1 MKQFYFNMP
10 DVVMLLFISLPR
22 WPNTNTFCKVNMP
35 NIVPLS
41 NIGEMIKQK
50 KMRMVWV

>member
-1 MKQFYFNMP
+1 MKQFYFNMS
-10 DVVMLLFISLPR
+10 DVVMLLYISLPR
-22 WPNTNTFCKVNMP
+22 WPNINTICIGNVP